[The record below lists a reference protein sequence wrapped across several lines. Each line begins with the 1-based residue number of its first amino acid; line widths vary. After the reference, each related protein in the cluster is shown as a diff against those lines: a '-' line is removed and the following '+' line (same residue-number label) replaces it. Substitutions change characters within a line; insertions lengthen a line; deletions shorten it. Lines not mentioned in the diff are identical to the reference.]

1 MRIFNIIAAPATLL
15 LATAA
20 YAAALPTDLEPRQAA
35 GWPACQQSLSCTFNQ
50 IQSSTMAERL
60 TYLQYMQSH
69 FFGPLKS
76 SDQLRPIEGVIT
88 FFLSKNLGAP
98 NSWISYVD
106 TGIVEAIQRGGAL
119 ALGLSSETGGNPG
132 SVLWRDFFVGQ
143 RDGKFK
149 SRQVSDD
156 RILFNTFLPSQL
168 Y

>member
-1 MRIFNIIAAPATLL
+1 
-15 LATAA
+15 
-20 YAAALPTDLEPRQAA
+20 
-35 GWPACQQSLSCTFNQ
+35 
-50 IQSSTMAERL
+50 MAERL

-132 SVLWRDFFVGQ
+132 SVLWRDFFVAQ
-143 RDGKFK
+143 RDGTFK

-156 RILFNTFLPSQL
+156 RVCFQSFPSML